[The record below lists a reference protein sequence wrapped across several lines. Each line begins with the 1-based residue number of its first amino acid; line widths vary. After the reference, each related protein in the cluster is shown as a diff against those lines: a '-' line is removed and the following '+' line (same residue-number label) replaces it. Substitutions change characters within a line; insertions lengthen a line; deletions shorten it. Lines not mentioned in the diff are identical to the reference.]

1 MSEATDDGVAVPI
14 PAFTEW
20 KVRVGFGFAL
30 ACLGVVGIVSYLSV
44 VRLNENAAR
53 VEHTR
58 EVLGSLE
65 LLLAAATDSETAERG
80 YVITGDESYLEPYR
94 EAAAV
99 IDSQTRR
106 LRELTADNRAQQQR
120 LDSVA
125 ALVTER
131 LAILRAGIELRKD
144 QGFAAV
150 QEEILTGKGQQLHDR
165 IRRLI
170 GQMED
175 AETSLLRQREQLTRR
190 SSTIAQLVI
199 IAGGL
204 LGCGL
209 VAVALWAIHRDFAG
223 RTRAERALRAARDQL
238 ELRVRQRTAELALTN
253 ERTRAIVDTALD
265 GIVTMDHEGKITEFN
280 PAAERIFGYSRSE
293 VIGRPLAQVII
304 PSRLRERHDAGLA
317 RYLATGEAPLLG
329 KRLELS
335 GLRADGSEVAVE
347 LSIKR
352 MPGDGPPS
360 FAGFVRDLT
369 EREQAAETNARLAAI
384 IASSDDAIASKNLQG
399 IITSWNLG
407 AERLFGYSAQEALG
421 KPMAMLI
428 PPERSS
434 EEPAILARIARG
446 ESTDHFET
454 VRIGKD
460 GRKIDVSVTIS
471 PLRDSQG
478 RIIGAS
484 KIARDITDRR
494 LGEAKVQA
502 QLARLNLLQQI
513 TRAIGERQ
521 DIQSIFQVVIRTLEE
536 HLPVDFCCICLYDP
550 AENCLIVT
558 SVGSHSQAL
567 SMELAMTAQAR
578 IEIDR
583 NGLSHCVN
591 GRLVYEPDI
600 TQVPFAF
607 PRRLASGALR
617 SMVAAPLLVESK
629 VFGVLIAARQQAHSF
644 SSGECEFLKQ
654 ASEHVALAA
663 HQAQLYGALQQAY
676 DDLRQTQKAVL
687 QQERLL
693 ALGQMASGIAH
704 DINNAISPV
713 ALYTESLLERE
724 PGLSPGARGQ
734 LETIRRAIDDVA
746 QTVARMRE
754 FYRPREPRLTLVPVD
769 MNTIVQQ
776 VVDLTRAR
784 WSDMAQQRGIA
795 IAMRTELAPD
805 LPAIMG
811 ADNEIREA
819 LTNLIFN
826 AVDAMPNGGPLT
838 VRTRVAQQQG
848 SPAEEGAVPR
858 FVQVEVIDG
867 GIWMDEDT
875 RRRCLEPFFST
886 KGERGTGLGLAMVY
900 GAVQR
905 HSADIE
911 IESAVGQ
918 GTTMRLA
925 FAIPATPAVGA
936 APPTTVSAV
945 PPLRILVVDDD
956 PLVLKSLRDAL
967 EGDGHSV
974 ATAHGGQAGIDAF
987 LAARA
992 QGDPFPVVITDLGMP
1007 YVDGRKVSNVVKT
1020 AAPGTSV
1027 FLLTGWGQRLVAEG
1041 DIPPHV
1047 DRVLQATEAARAAR
1061 GVGGMLGCPGRV
1073 IVASTPTDQFDRRTV
1088 AVGPRLKTCTRP
1100 RGLRKTDC
1108 RLCRRRALL

>member
-80 YVITGDESYLEPYR
+80 YVITGDESYLGPYR
-94 EAAAV
+94 DAGAV
-99 IDSQTRR
+99 IDGQTRQ

-120 LDSVA
+120 LDSVV
-125 ALVTER
+125 ALVTDR
-131 LAILRAGIELRKD
+131 LAILRAVIELRKD
-144 QGFAAV
+144 QGFAAA
-150 QEEILTGKGQQLHDR
+150 QGEILAGKGKQFHDR

-175 AETSLLRQREQLTRR
+175 TETSLLKEREQLTRR
-190 SSTIAQLVI
+190 SSTIAEWVI
-199 IAGGL
+199 IGGGVL
-204 LGCGL
+204 ACGL
-209 VAVALWAIHRDFAG
+209 VA
-223 RTRAERALRAARDQL
+223 
-238 ELRVRQRTAELALTN
+238 
-253 ERTRAIVDTALD
+253 
-265 GIVTMDHEGKITEFN
+265 
-280 PAAERIFGYSRSE
+280 
-293 VIGRPLAQVII
+293 LAQFTI
-304 PSRLRERHDAGLA
+304 PSRLGERHSAGLA

-335 GLRADGSEVAVE
+335 GLRADCSEVAVE

-369 EREQAAETNARLAAI
+369 EREQAAEMNARLAAI
-384 IASSDDAIASKNLQG
+384 IASSDDAIASKNLEG

-591 GRLVYEPDI
+591 GQLVYEPDI

-644 SSGECEFLKQ
+644 SS
-654 ASEHVALAA
+654 A
-663 HQAQLYGALQQAY
+663 
-676 DDLRQTQKAVL
+676 
-687 QQERLL
+687 
-693 ALGQMASGIAH
+693 
-704 DINNAISPV
+704 
-713 ALYTESLLERE
+713 
-724 PGLSPGARGQ
+724 
-734 LETIRRAIDDVA
+734 
-746 QTVARMRE
+746 
-754 FYRPREPRLTLVPVD
+754 
-769 MNTIVQQ
+769 
-776 VVDLTRAR
+776 
-784 WSDMAQQRGIA
+784 
-795 IAMRTELAPD
+795 
-805 LPAIMG
+805 
-811 ADNEIREA
+811 
-819 LTNLIFN
+819 
-826 AVDAMPNGGPLT
+826 
-838 VRTRVAQQQG
+838 
-848 SPAEEGAVPR
+848 
-858 FVQVEVIDG
+858 
-867 GIWMDEDT
+867 
-875 RRRCLEPFFST
+875 
-886 KGERGTGLGLAMVY
+886 
-900 GAVQR
+900 
-905 HSADIE
+905 
-911 IESAVGQ
+911 
-918 GTTMRLA
+918 
-925 FAIPATPAVGA
+925 
-936 APPTTVSAV
+936 
-945 PPLRILVVDDD
+945 
-956 PLVLKSLRDAL
+956 
-967 EGDGHSV
+967 
-974 ATAHGGQAGIDAF
+974 
-987 LAARA
+987 
-992 QGDPFPVVITDLGMP
+992 
-1007 YVDGRKVSNVVKT
+1007 
-1020 AAPGTSV
+1020 
-1027 FLLTGWGQRLVAEG
+1027 
-1041 DIPPHV
+1041 
-1047 DRVLQATEAARAAR
+1047 
-1061 GVGGMLGCPGRV
+1061 
-1073 IVASTPTDQFDRRTV
+1073 
-1088 AVGPRLKTCTRP
+1088 
-1100 RGLRKTDC
+1100 
-1108 RLCRRRALL
+1108 

>member
-1 MSEATDDGVAVPI
+1 MSEAADDGVAVPI

-30 ACLGVVGIVSYLSV
+30 ACLGVIGIVSYLSV

-53 VEHTR
+53 VEHTH
-58 EVLGSLE
+58 EVLSSLE

-94 EAAAV
+94 EAGAV
-99 IDSQTRR
+99 IDGQTRR
-106 LRELTADNRAQQQR
+106 LRELTADNRAEQQR

-125 ALVTER
+125 ALMTER

-150 QEEILTGKGQQLHDR
+150 QGEILTGKGKQLHDR

-175 AETSLLRQREQLTRR
+175 TETSLLKQREQLTRR
-190 SSTIAQLVI
+190 SSTVAQLVI
-199 IAGGL
+199 IGGGL
-204 LGCGL
+204 LACGL
-209 VAVALWAIHRDFAG
+209 VALALWAIHRDFAG
-223 RTRAERALRAARDQL
+223 RTRAERALRDARDQL

-293 VIGRPLAQVII
+293 VIGRALAQVII
-304 PSRLRERHDAGLA
+304 PSRLRERHSAGLA

-384 IASSDDAIASKNLQG
+384 IASSDDAIASKNLEG
-399 IITSWNLG
+399 IITSWNPG

-558 SVGSHSQAL
+558 SVGLHSQAL

-578 IEIDR
+578 IEIDQ

-600 TQVPFAF
+600 TQVPFPF
-607 PRRLASGALR
+607 PRRLARGALR

-676 DDLRQTQKAVL
+676 DDLRQTQKAVM

-734 LETIRRAIDDVA
+734 LETIQRAIDDVA

-754 FYRPREPRLTLVPVD
+754 FYRPREPQLTLAPVD
-769 MNTIVQQ
+769 LNAIVQQ

-826 AVDAMPNGGPLT
+826 AVDAMPNGGPLSL
-838 VRTRVAQQQG
+838 RTRVAQQTG
-848 SPAEEGAVPR
+848 SRAEEGAVRR
-858 FVQVEVIDG
+858 FVQVEVIDS
-867 GIWMDEDT
+867 GIGMDEDT

-918 GTTMRLA
+918 GTTMRLN

-936 APPTTVSAV
+936 PPSTTVSAV
-945 PPLRILVVDDD
+945 APLRILLVDDD
-956 PLVLKSLRDAL
+956 PLVLRSLRDAL
-967 EGDGHSV
+967 EADGHRV
-974 ATAHGGQAGIDAF
+974 ATADGGQAGIDAF

-1007 YVDGRKVSNVVKT
+1007 YVDGRKVSNAVKT

-1027 FLLTGWGQRLVAEG
+1027 LLLTGWGQRLVADGE
-1041 DIPPHV
+1041 IPPHV
-1047 DRVLQATEAARAAR
+1047 DRVLSKPPKLRELREALARCSDAR
-1061 GVGGMLGCPGRV
+1061 
-1073 IVASTPTDQFDRRTV
+1073 VA
-1088 AVGPRLKTCTRP
+1088 
-1100 RGLRKTDC
+1100 
-1108 RLCRRRALL
+1108 

>member
-734 LETIRRAIDDVA
+734 LRTIQRAIDDVA

-867 GIWMDEDT
+867 GIGMDEDT

-925 FAIPATPAVGA
+925 FAIPATPAVAA

-974 ATAHGGQAGIDAF
+974 ATADGGQAGIDAF

-1047 DRVLQATEAARAAR
+1047 DRVLSKPPKLRELREALAGCSDAR
-1061 GVGGMLGCPGRV
+1061 
-1073 IVASTPTDQFDRRTV
+1073 VA
-1088 AVGPRLKTCTRP
+1088 
-1100 RGLRKTDC
+1100 
-1108 RLCRRRALL
+1108 